1 MAPKPSD
8 KHPKYLLDVDG
19 TEYPWNEDTVTAAQ
33 IRELAGIPDDQPIQ
47 EIDLKDNTERTLSET
62 DVITLKPGQGF
73 SKKVRFQRG

>member
-8 KHPKYLLDVDG
+8 EHPKYALDIEG
-19 TEYPWNEDTVTAAQ
+19 TEYSWNEDSITAPQ

-47 EIDLKDNTERTLSET
+47 EIDLKDNTERTLSEAE
-62 DVITLKPGQGF
+62 VVMVKPGHAF